1 MYVTKRKRV
10 RMCERVLECVS
21 LCAHGG
27 GGDISVAFVN
37 DSACVCARVHVYAG
51 CGRESV

>member
-1 MYVTKRKRV
+1 
-10 RMCERVLECVS
+10 MCERVLECVS

-27 GGDISVAFVN
+27 GGDISVAFVTH
-37 DSACVCARVHVYAG
+37 SACVCARVYAG